1 MKNILLTSTALVAIA
16 GAVAAEVTITGS
28 AEMGVVGGEDTATQF
43 FQDVDV
49 KFTLTGQTD
58 GGLSFG
64 AAVDLDEAGNLGNEF
79 SNQGVAI
86 FVSGGFGTLTMGDTD
101 GALDFVLTDAGNI
114 GNPGSIADDETSHAG
129 YLGSY
134 LDGAGFADGQIIR
147 YDYSFGDFSVAV
159 SMEQNAFGDDGL
171 VLDDQELGT
180 VDLGLG
186 TVDPDGFIVVGDDA
200 FGTEDFD
207 DVNYAIGGTYAT
219 EFGGAAVT
227 VGLGYQHAAS
237 ASAFGVIDLDTDTD
251 VVDLFVT
258 DVDAIGVGAAFTLD
272 SGFTAG
278 FTYTDFNYGDD
289 YIIVGD
295 DIGGPD
301 IVDDVPGIRVEG
313 SSFELDGRHFGIGM
327 GYTFD
332 AVTVHANYG
341 QYDYEFDGFFDG
353 GDGDITVSGY
363 GLALGYDLGG
373 GANVLLGYGA
383 SMASIDGDIEDDFE
397 ADEDDF
403 DTDTYSVGLS
413 MAF

>member
-1 MKNILLTSTALVAIA
+1 MKNILLTSTALVAFA
-16 GAVAAEVTITGS
+16 GAAAAEVTITGS
-28 AEMGVVGGEDTATQF
+28 AEMGVVGGEDVATQF

-49 KFTLTGQTD
+49 KFTMTGQTD

-101 GALDFVLTDAGNI
+101 GALDFVLTEAGNI

-134 LDGAGFADGQIIR
+134 LDGAGFADGQIVR
-147 YDYSFGDFSVAV
+147 YDYSFGDFAIAV
-159 SMEQNAFGDDGL
+159 SMEQNAFGADGL
-171 VLDDQELGT
+171 VLEDQTIGT
-180 VDLGLG
+180 VDF
-186 TVDPDGFIVVGDDA
+186 DGDSFDDV

-207 DVNYAIGGTYAT
+207 DVNYAIGGTYET
-219 EFGGAAVT
+219 EFAGAAVT

-237 ASAFGVIDLDTDTD
+237 ADVFGFTDLGDDD
-251 VVDLFVT
+251 VALYASDA
-258 DVDAIGVGAAFTLD
+258 DAIGVGAAFTLD

-278 FTYTDFNYGDD
+278 FTYTDFNFGDD
-289 YIIVGD
+289 FI
-295 DIGGPD
+295 
-301 IVDDVPGIRVEG
+301 IVDDFGADDDAVGGVQFENTD
-313 SSFELDGRHFGIGM
+313 FELDGRHFGIGV

-332 AVTVHANYG
+332 AFTVHANYG
-341 QYDYEFDGFFDG
+341 QYDYEFDRGVFD
-353 GDGDITVSGY
+353 DAEGDITISGY

-373 GANVLLGYGA
+373 GASLLFGYGK
-383 SMASIDGDIEDDFE
+383 SMASIDSDIEDSFGI
-397 ADEDDF
+397 DEDDF
-403 DTDTYSVGLS
+403 DTDTYSFGLS

>member
-1 MKNILLTSTALVAIA
+1 MKNILLTSTALVAFA

-28 AEMGVVGGEDTATQF
+28 AEMGVFGGGESATQF

-64 AAVDLDEAGNLGNEF
+64 AAVDLDEAGNLGNELDD
-79 SNQGVAI
+79 QGVAI

-101 GALDFVLTDAGNI
+101 GALDFVLTDAGDI
-114 GNPGSIADDETSHAG
+114 GNPGSITDNETEHFG

-147 YDYSFGDFSVAV
+147 YNYSFGDFAVAV

-171 VLDDQELGT
+171 VLEDQILGT
-180 VDLGLG
+180 IDFGG
-186 TVDPDGFIVVGDDA
+186 GAIDSIDD
-200 FGTEDFD
+200 FGAEDFD
-207 DVNYAIGGTYAT
+207 DVNYSIGGTYET

-227 VGLGYQHAAS
+227 LGLGYQHAAS
-237 ASAFGVIDLDTDTD
+237 ADVFPFDVIDGSEVYASDA
-251 VVDLFVT
+251 
-258 DVDAIGVGAAFTLD
+258 DAIGVGAAFTLD

-278 FTYTDFNYGDD
+278 FTYTDFNFGDD
-289 YIIVGD
+289 FILLGD
-295 DIGGPD
+295 GGGFPG
-301 IVDDVPGIRVEG
+301 VDDDEALGGVRYDSTG
-313 SSFELDGRHFGIGM
+313 FELDGRHFGIGM

-332 AVTVHANYG
+332 AFTVHANYG
-341 QYDYEFDGFFDG
+341 QYDYELDGLFDGAG
-353 GDGDITVSGY
+353 GDVTVSGY

-373 GANVLLGYGA
+373 GANLLFGYGK
-383 SMASIDGDIEDDFE
+383 SMASIDSDVEDIFFL
-397 ADEDDF
+397 AEDDF
-403 DTDTYSVGLS
+403 DIDNYSLGLS